1 MCENLINL
9 IKREINEYEIQIKNL
24 NKRLLE
30 YKPVYEALKPKG
42 RNFNKENVLRLTE
55 NKVLLDKLTEIMQ
68 QTNLVAIEQMLR
80 NKILFEEHDS
90 EVNLVLQRYGLSKKI
105 IFSDEFLNSLAVNNR
120 LKEVY
125 DKLIMMKERDD
136 KLFKLNEEIVLYVC
150 GSMIDLYENLLKEKE
165 NVKDNKKFLEYALK
179 NIQSNSKL
187 TPRDISSIT
196 LLLSKIANEEEK
208 NKLSTELNEYLL
220 SLKPKDL
227 PTLSVHKEEEKKGNP
242 KIYVDDNLCT
252 IKEDDVDEDDE
263 ETTNYLAKNYLMA
276 LNFFDSYND
285 INLFLDSVKYDCDIE
300 KTLLKVVD
308 LLGNSDKEELLKNYL
323 LTYLENLKKEP
334 VKDVNGEQ
342 NVLLYYGFLEKK
354 NKVYSDILKG
364 NMPSE
369 YYADV
374 LKGLEMIKNNDP
386 KTKVSS
392 ITTIKKVFKV
402 RINDIRI
409 TYKKLSENVFIILG
423 VFCKKD
429 HKGYNVI
436 NKTKERNES
445 LCYLE
450 STILKAAEIPDLWDE
465 YLKINDEFGENIVNL
480 LMTKRK

>member
-1 MCENLINL
+1 M
-9 IKREINEYEIQIKNL
+9 
-24 NKRLLE
+24 
-30 YKPVYEALKPKG
+30 
-42 RNFNKENVLRLTE
+42 
-55 NKVLLDKLTEIMQ
+55 
-68 QTNLVAIEQMLR
+68 
-80 NKILFEEHDS
+80 
-90 EVNLVLQRYGLSKKI
+90 
-105 IFSDEFLNSLAVNNR
+105 
-120 LKEVY
+120 
-125 DKLIMMKERDD
+125 
-136 KLFKLNEEIVLYVC
+136 
-150 GSMIDLYENLLKEKE
+150 
-165 NVKDNKKFLEYALK
+165 
-179 NIQSNSKL
+179 
-187 TPRDISSIT
+187 
-196 LLLSKIANEEEK
+196 
-208 NKLSTELNEYLL
+208 
-220 SLKPKDL
+220 
-227 PTLSVHKEEEKKGNP
+227 
-242 KIYVDDNLCT
+242 
-252 IKEDDVDEDDE
+252 
-263 ETTNYLAKNYLMA
+263 
-276 LNFFDSYND
+276 
-285 INLFLDSVKYDCDIE
+285 
-300 KTLLKVVD
+300 
-308 LLGNSDKEELLKNYL
+308 LKNYL
-323 LTYLENLKKEP
+323 LTYLENLKNEP

-364 NMPSE
+364 NIPSE

-436 NKTKERNES
+436 SKTKERNES

-465 YLKINDEFGENIVNL
+465 YLKINNEFAENIVNL